1 MNELDNA
8 RMHGTRWRPGALVL
22 AGGVL
27 MGAAL
32 GVRHVQGLFLSPVTF
47 AHGWSREGVGFALAL
62 QNLLWGLAQPLTGMI
77 ADRFGSARV
86 IAAGALTYAAGLL
99 LMAHASTLG
108 AYTLGAGLFVGV
120 ALSGTAFGTIYGA
133 LSRLVDARRRS
144 WALGAA
150 GAIGGLGQFC
160 MVPLAQGLISRAGW
174 VAALVALAALMTM
187 LAPLAACLRE
197 NADAAD
203 IGAARFPA
211 DAGPPRTSLFV
222 ALREALTHRGFW
234 LLNAG
239 FFACGFQLAFIGAHM
254 PAYLLDHGM
263 PARDASAALAL
274 IALAN
279 VFGTYLFGHAGG
291 LWRRKY
297 LLSAIYFTRAAATA
311 LFVWLP
317 LTPAG
322 VYLFAAVMGFLWLG
336 TVPLTNG
343 IVAQVFGVRYIA
355 TLFGVVFL
363 GHQLG
368 GFFGVWLGGL
378 VFDATHSY
386 APLWYASIVLGI
398 GAGLLHLPIDD
409 AARTPAAPALGSS
422 TA

>member
-8 RMHGTRWRPGALVL
+8 RMHGTRWHPGILVL

-32 GVRHVQGLFLSPVTF
+32 GVRHVQGLFLTPITL
-47 AHGWSREGVGFALAL
+47 AHGWSREAVGFALAL
-62 QNLLWGLAQPLTGMI
+62 QNLLWGLAQPLTGMV

-86 IAAGALTYAAGLL
+86 MAAGALTYAAGLL
-99 LMAHASTLG
+99 LMAHAGTLG
-108 AYTLGAGLFVGV
+108 TYTLGAGLFVGI

-133 LSRLVDARRRS
+133 LSRLVDPHRRS

-174 VAALVALAALMTM
+174 GAALVALAVLMTL
-187 LAPLAACLRE
+187 LAPLAVCLRE
-197 NADAAD
+197 TADNANTADAT
-203 IGAARFPA
+203 
-211 DAGPPRTSLFV
+211 DAGPTRASLLV

-263 PARDASAALAL
+263 PARVAGAALAL

-317 LTPAG
+317 LTPTG

-355 TLFGVVFL
+355 TLFGFVFL

-409 AARTPAAPALGSS
+409 AARTPAAPVLGGN
-422 TA
+422 AA